1 MSDDFLKSKR
11 PKAIYE
17 PGELEKTRRN
27 LGMLDAAEAQ
37 ELMKKLGGE
46 IGVEKSPAFD
56 ESKLPSRTR
65 TYVSRRSSS
74 SSSGSSSGS
83 GGSSSYGSSA
93 STAESRISAY
103 EAALAKKKETARDNL
118 PPLSSKIRQAMDE
131 ILIMHRIKPKVGF
144 FAQLFNRAFN
154 RGDKVTEDFMTDQL
168 AIHMR
173 NLHTFHDSVSKL
185 ANRANE
191 DYKQKI
197 KQDKSVYFQTIKI
210 ITEWDERPILTA
222 YQPLKNNTAD
232 VTLQKLIPIVRE
244 LYSFLYRLYFLGN
257 RVSQYIKR
265 LEIEVANQNGVPEN
279 EQLQSWERNATS
291 SWIYLYEHCL
301 KSMYPILMRMCCSDL
316 VLYPDMMKSESSSI
330 LAFIGITKYE
340 VLFPDKEED
349 NVTEATVEEKK
360 ESEKDAELHAREKK
374 YRDQII
380 QGINALDVM
389 FPGAGWREIQK
400 MPDMFAY
407 YHGLYKFKEG
417 LNFLS
422 PNNPLLITMILL
434 RITEDFISG
443 CRNMQFQP
451 DTELKG
457 ILEGQNLQEFM
468 DSWAEYREV
477 LFERNYVSLIR
488 DYVNN
493 MYANLEYA
501 RTQFGKKNMS
511 NLQWYAHNQFLPLLK
526 FELKFLDKQEADH
539 ILPPLFR
546 QVSMLREFY
555 TEIIDRAENALQT
568 EGEEAYNDDS
578 FGVLNLWSP
587 YSFSLSTP
595 VSKRLDVLLGGKQSK
610 QANNLNLLK
619 YTSSALAVLDWW
631 INNKA
636 SPAYTVAD
644 PEDVYRHDDEGVPI
658 FSVKPMENVNELFA
672 ENIKRMAK
680 K

>member
-1 MSDDFLKSKR
+1 MSDDFKSKR

-46 IGVEKSPAFD
+46 IGVEKSAAFD

-74 SSSGSSSGS
+74 GGSSSSSGSG
-83 GGSSSYGSSA
+83 GGSSSYGSSS
-93 STAESRISAY
+93 STAEARISSY
-103 EAALAKKKETARDNL
+103 ESALAKKKEAARDTL
-118 PPLSSKIRQAMDE
+118 PALSSKIRQAMDE
-131 ILIMHRIKPKVGF
+131 ILIMHKIKPKLNF
-144 FAQLFNRAFN
+144 FTQLINRAFN
-154 RGDKVTEDFMTDQL
+154 RGDKVTEEFMTDQL
-168 AIHMR
+168 AIHIR
-173 NLHTFHDSVSKL
+173 NLHTFHESVSKL
-185 ANRANE
+185 ASRANE
-191 DYKQKI
+191 DYKTRI
-197 KQDKSVYFQTIKI
+197 KQDKSVYFQAIKI
-210 ITEWDERPILTA
+210 ITEWDEKPILTA
-222 YQPLKNNTAD
+222 YQPLKNNTSD

-244 LYSFLYRLYFLGN
+244 LYAFLYRLYFLGN

-265 LEIEVANQNGVPEN
+265 LGIDIANLSGISEN
-279 EQLQSWERNATS
+279 EQMQSLERSATS

-301 KSMYPILMRMCCSDL
+301 KSMYPLLMRMCCSDL

-330 LAFIGITKYE
+330 LSFIGITKYE

-349 NVTEATVEEKK
+349 TVTETVVEEKK
-360 ESEKDAELHAREKK
+360 ENAKDAELHAREKK
-374 YRDQII
+374 YKDQII

-422 PNNPLLITMILL
+422 PNNPLLITMVLL

-501 RTQFGKKNMS
+501 KTQFGKKNMS

-555 TEIIDRAENALQT
+555 TEIIDRAETALQT

-587 YSFSLSTP
+587 YNFSLSTP

-619 YTSSALAVLDWW
+619 YTSSTLAVLDWW

-644 PEDVYRHDDEGVPI
+644 PEDIYRHDDEGVPI
-658 FSVKPMENVNELFA
+658 FSVKPQENVNELFA